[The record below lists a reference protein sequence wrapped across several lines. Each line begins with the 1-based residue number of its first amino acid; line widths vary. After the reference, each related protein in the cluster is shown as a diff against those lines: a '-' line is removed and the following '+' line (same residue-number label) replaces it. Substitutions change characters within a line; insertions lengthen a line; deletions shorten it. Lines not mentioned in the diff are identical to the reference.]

1 MHDQTETALQVA
13 VNQDLLDDIEEP
25 EEPAV
30 EPDNDEFHIDLS
42 EEEEEEE
49 EEEDPMYEED
59 PDQEAPEQI
68 DAEQLSD
75 AGTSHTSRSHTSRS
89 RQTSDIYSRPY
100 RPNPRRVERNSELI
114 ASEDD

>member
-42 EEEEEEE
+42 
-49 EEEDPMYEED
+49 DRK
-59 PDQEAPEQI
+59 
-68 DAEQLSD
+68 S
-75 AGTSHTSRSHTSRS
+75 
-89 RQTSDIYSRPY
+89 
-100 RPNPRRVERNSELI
+100 VV
-114 ASEDD
+114 